1 MPYVCVRGVRLYFE
15 EHGSGPC
22 VITAHGML
30 GSVASATVMSATKL
44 AANGL
49 RVIAYDAR
57 GHGLSDHTERYEDYS
72 WSALAE
78 DMHQLM
84 HALGIE
90 RAAIC
95 GTSMGAGVALMLALA
110 QPTRVERLILR
121 SPPPFAED
129 LRPAR
134 RRMSALALM
143 CRYLGV
149 RLTAGI
155 VGMLPGSAEQARM
168 ISTQRRAALLP
179 AIRGL
184 LFDGAPIPTERLG
197 QIHAPTLIFGHP
209 DDAMH
214 PLRSG
219 ELIRDSIPGASL
231 HVAGSAQHW
240 KQNSDE
246 FCTLVASFIKAECS
260 GPRPVNASTP

>member
-1 MPYVCVRGVRLYFE
+1 MPSVRVRGVRLYFE

-22 VITAHGML
+22 VLTAHGML
-30 GSVASATVMSATKL
+30 GSVASTTVMSAAKL

-84 HALGIE
+84 NALGIE

-95 GTSMGAGVALMLALA
+95 GTSMGAGVALMLALT

-134 RRMSALALM
+134 RRMGALASM

-149 RLTAGI
+149 SLTAGI
-155 VGMLPGSAEQARM
+155 VGMLPGNAEQARM

-184 LFDGAPIPTERLG
+184 LFDGAPFPTERLRE
-197 QIHAPTLIFGHP
+197 IHAPTLIFGHP

-231 HVAGSAQHW
+231 H
-240 KQNSDE
+240 
-246 FCTLVASFIKAECS
+246 
-260 GPRPVNASTP
+260 